1 MSNLLI
7 SRNKDLSALV
17 EAGYRVKIRGAYLIV
32 EGIPY
37 VAENGEIKKADI
49 VTNLE
54 LSGEETEQVTIP
66 PRSHTVWWTGG
77 MPHTAD
83 GESMESHLSHR
94 KWSEGRDIGAGITVY
109 MVWSRKPKE
118 GGKKRRYIDYRE
130 KIETYVLEV
139 SGPAEA
145 KQPGCLKAAR
155 LGWDP
160 EVDSHSRF
168 VYMDTNPYRN
178 GTKGIEKRIEE
189 EVVAVIGVG
198 GSGSYLVD
206 ILVKTN
212 IKELHLYDDDVME
225 VHNAFRV
232 AGAARVGELGCGKS
246 KVDWHA
252 ERYKEVRK
260 EGLYVHHMKIDDEGL
275 EGLKACTTV
284 FIAVDNLKSRRTIQ
298 KACSEMG
305 VLHVSVGIGLEIE
318 GENND
323 QIGGNVKV
331 ETDYH
336 AGRYV
341 DTEDAHVVKPDEEKE
356 DDGIAAVYGSNIQ
369 TAELNMLGA
378 ALAITEWKAK
388 RGIYR
393 DERDKGI
400 DSIIYSSTTGKILVA
415 QKGNCLP
422 KF

>member
-1 MSNLLI
+1 
-7 SRNKDLSALV
+7 
-17 EAGYRVKIRGAYLIV
+17 
-32 EGIPY
+32 
-37 VAENGEIKKADI
+37 
-49 VTNLE
+49 
-54 LSGEETEQVTIP
+54 
-66 PRSHTVWWTGG
+66 

-83 GESMESHLSHR
+83 GESMEAYLSCG
-94 KWSEGRDIGAGITVY
+94 KWSDGLDIGEGITVY
-109 MVWSRKPKE
+109 MQWSRKLKK

-130 KIETYVLEV
+130 KIETYVIEV
-139 SGPAEA
+139 GGPAEA

-168 VYMDTNPYRN
+168 VYMDTNPYQN

-189 EVVAVIGVG
+189 EAVAVIGVG

-206 ILVKTN
+206 ILAKTN
-212 IKELHLYDDDVME
+212 IKELHLYDDDVMK

-356 DDGIAAVYGSNIQ
+356 DDGIEDVYGSNIQ

-400 DSIIYSSTTGKILVA
+400 DSIIYSSTTGKIQVA

-422 KF
+422 TFLKQKN